1 MGFYNLP
8 ADYLDTFNDRINKVT
23 AKDIREAFRRHLNP
37 DKMLTV
43 TVGQGVDVAKK

>member
-23 AKDIREAFRRHLNP
+23 AKDIRDAFRHHINP

-43 TVGQGVDVAKK
+43 TVGQGVTVAKK